1 MFTETQIS
9 GKHMICDIKEIQNK
23 SLLHDLEGIKTILDT
38 ICNQNDFS
46 VLEKIEYKFH
56 PEGLTILYLLSE
68 SHISIHTF
76 PERNYIALDLYTCR
90 SYNDNK
96 TYLEIYNT
104 LIEEFKAK
112 KEKPMIIDRNF

>member
-1 MFTETQIS
+1 MFAETQIS
-9 GKHMICDIKEIQNK
+9 GKHMICDIKEIRNK
-23 SLLHDLEGIKTILDT
+23 SLLHDLEGIKSLLDT

-46 VLEKIEYKFH
+46 ILEKVEYKFH
-56 PEGLTILYLLSE
+56 PEGLTLLYLLSE

-90 SYNDNK
+90 TYNDNK
-96 TYLEIYNT
+96 TYLDIYNT

-112 KEKPMIIDRNF
+112 KEKPMIIDRSF